1 MLHTIPGTLI
11 RATVV
16 KRPSASIKSPYVAD
30 IVLEDG
36 TTALCHTPSLGCCGL
51 VERDRIV
58 YVVAAKPESKSK
70 TAYTVQIAEC
80 KDTIE
85 NTIYYV
91 GIHPL
96 VSQVAARGLLQEIA
110 SEATWKSEVKINAE
124 TRIDYVGTL
133 PNNKKIYVEVKTAP
147 VSVELQLP
155 RSERRAIF
163 PEGYRKKPTD
173 TISQRAVKH
182 AHTLRELVTR
192 ENTEACVLLYI
203 VPRNDCNKG
212 LIINPTDPI
221 YRNAVSE
228 AHESGVQ
235 VRAFSLN
242 YELNG
247 TIHKYDELNIV
258 FNTSSNTS
266 NTVSNTSS

>member
-11 RATVV
+11 RATVI

-30 IVLEDG
+30 IQLEDG

-58 YVVAAKPESKSK
+58 YVVAAKPDSKAK

-80 KDTIE
+80 KDTIDDS
-85 NTIYYV
+85 IYYV

-96 VSQVAARGLLQEIA
+96 VSQVAARGLLQEIS
-110 SEATWKSEVKINAE
+110 SEASWKSEVKINSE

-147 VSVELQLP
+147 VSLETHAP
-155 RSERRAIF
+155 NNERRAIF

-173 TISQRAVKH
+173 TISPRAVKH
-182 AHTLRELVTR
+182 AHTLRELLTH

-212 LIINPTDPI
+212 LIINPNDPI
-221 YRNAVSE
+221 YKNAVNE
-228 AHESGVQ
+228 AYESGVQ

-247 TIHKYDELNIV
+247 NIYKYDELH
-258 FNTSSNTS
+258 
-266 NTVSNTSS
+266 VSI